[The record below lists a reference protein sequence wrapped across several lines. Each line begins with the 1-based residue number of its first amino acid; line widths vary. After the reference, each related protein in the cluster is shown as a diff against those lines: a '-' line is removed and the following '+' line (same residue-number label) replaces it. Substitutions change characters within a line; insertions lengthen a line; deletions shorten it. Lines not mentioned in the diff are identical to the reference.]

1 MTHCSCTFCVG
12 AFLVLSVR
20 LPYFYV
26 SKGKAQRLFPLLT
39 AHCSL
44 LTVHCSL
51 FTVMSPILVLDNYD
65 SFTYNLVQYVSEQT
79 DRRIEVRR
87 NDAITL
93 DEVEVY
99 DDILLSPGPGLPSE
113 SGILCDLIRHY
124 APTKRILGICLGH
137 QAMVEVFGGT
147 LINLDR
153 VAHGMST
160 VVRILEPEEYL
171 FGGLESEIE
180 AGLYHSWAVD
190 QQTLPEDFQLTALS
204 AEGVVMGVAHKKYD
218 LRGLQ
223 FHPES
228 VLTPHGRGI
237 LKNWLTAVPVL
248 S

>member
-1 MTHCSCTFCVG
+1 
-12 AFLVLSVR
+12 
-20 LPYFYV
+20 
-26 SKGKAQRLFPLLT
+26 
-39 AHCSL
+39 
-44 LTVHCSL
+44 
-51 FTVMSPILVLDNYD
+51 MSPILVIDNYD

-79 DRRIEVRR
+79 DRPIAVRR

-93 DEVEVY
+93 DEVAKY
-99 DDILLSPGPGLPSE
+99 DDILLSPGPGLPAE
-113 SGILCDLIRHY
+113 SGILCDLIRRY

-137 QAMVEVFGGT
+137 QAMVEVFGGK

-160 VVRILEPEEYL
+160 VVRVLAPDDAL
-171 FGGLESEIE
+171 FEDLDTEIK

-190 QQTLPEDFQLTALS
+190 QQTLPEGFRLTALS
-204 AEGVVMGVAHKKYD
+204 AEGIVMGVTHKKYD

-228 VLTPHGRGI
+228 VLTPHGRRI
-237 LKNWLTAVPVL
+237 LKNWLMAVPVI